1 LKQILRRHVAQ
12 LATFLQERAQVN
24 IMRNIGISKSI
35 VISAILL
42 ATLGSNVG
50 AVSRAS
56 SERTQNGT
64 AAPNGPNMLLVNQ
77 CHSEARARHSN
88 GTFTLNRFNQSPDMR
103 RHTSKLASF
112 CSAYAAQRAPKYV
125 AQVGV
130 TADNANSALAFAN
143 ACKAEARAGHT
154 VVFRPF
160 TQHVERMAALCDSM
174 ARDIASR

>member
-24 IMRNIGISKSI
+24 KMRNIGMSKSI
-35 VISAILL
+35 VISAMLL

-50 AVSRAS
+50 AVSQAS

-112 CSAYAAQRAPKYV
+112 CSAYEGQRGPKNV
-125 AQVGV
+125 VQVDTV
-130 TADNANSALAFAN
+130 DNANSALAFAN
-143 ACKAEARAGHT
+143 SCKAEARAGHT
-154 VVFRPF
+154 VVFRPS
-160 TQHVERMAALCDSM
+160 TQHVERMTSICDRM

>member
-1 LKQILRRHVAQ
+1 
-12 LATFLQERAQVN
+12 
-24 IMRNIGISKSI
+24 MRNIGMSKSI
-35 VISAILL
+35 VISAMLL

-50 AVSRAS
+50 AVSQAGS
-56 SERTQNGT
+56 GHIQNGT

-112 CSAYAAQRAPKYV
+112 CSAYEDQRGPKNV

-130 TADNANSALAFAN
+130 TANNANSALAFAN
-143 ACKAEARAGHT
+143 ACKSEARAGHT
-154 VVFRPF
+154 VVFRPS
-160 TQHVERMAALCDSM
+160 TQHVERMTSICDRM